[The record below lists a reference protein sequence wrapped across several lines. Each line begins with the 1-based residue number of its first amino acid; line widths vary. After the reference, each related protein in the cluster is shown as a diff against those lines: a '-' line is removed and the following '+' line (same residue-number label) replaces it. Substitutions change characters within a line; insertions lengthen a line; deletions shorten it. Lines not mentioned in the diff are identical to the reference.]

1 MKGDGTI
8 RRGQSSHSLNQL
20 IGAGVAAGVISALVK
35 SGVETLLPPRLPDA
49 VPPPI
54 GLLELLG
61 FDATGMTYRFSDQ
74 VVNWG
79 GNGVHILFS
88 VVIAVI
94 YCLLVQAKPIFRAGQ
109 GMPFGL
115 AMGLGAHILVLPIIG
130 VGPMF
135 WTIPFEG
142 YVSEIVGTIIW
153 IWTIECV
160 RRALL
165 ADSQSYLRSITH

>member
-1 MKGDGTI
+1 MNGDGNI
-8 RRGQSSHSLNQL
+8 RKLQLRSKINQL
-20 IGAGVAAGVISALVK
+20 IGAGIAAGVISALVK
-35 SGVETLLPPRLPDA
+35 SGVETLLPPRLPGA

-54 GLLELLG
+54 GLLELVG
-61 FDATGMTYRFSDQ
+61 FDATGMTYQFSDQ

-94 YCLLVQAKPIFRAGQ
+94 YCRLVHANTIFRVWQ
-109 GMPFGL
+109 GIPFGL
-115 AMGLGAHILVLPIIG
+115 AMGLGAHIIVLPIIG

-135 WTIPFEG
+135 WNIPFEG
-142 YVSEIVGTIIW
+142 YVSEIVGTVFW

-160 RRALL
+160 RRAILT
-165 ADSQSYLRSITH
+165 DSQSY

>member
-1 MKGDGTI
+1 MTGDGTI
-8 RRGQSSHSLNQL
+8 RRGQLRHSLNQL
-20 IGAGVAAGVISALVK
+20 IGAGVAAGVVSALVK

-54 GLLELLG
+54 GLLELFG
-61 FDATGMTYRFSDQ
+61 FNATGMTYQFSEQ

-88 VVIAVI
+88 VVIAVA
-94 YCLLVQAKPIFRAGQ
+94 YCLLVQAKPILRTGQ
-109 GMPFGL
+109 GIPFGL
-115 AMGLGAHILVLPIIG
+115 AMGLGAHIIVLPIIG

-135 WTIPFEG
+135 WTIPLEG

-165 ADSQSYLRSITH
+165 ADARSN

>member
-1 MKGDGTI
+1 MKSDGTI
-8 RRGQSSHSLNQL
+8 HGEQSSHSLNQL
-20 IGAGVAAGVISALVK
+20 IGVGIAAGIISALVK

-54 GLLELLG
+54 GLLELFG
-61 FDATGMTYRFSDQ
+61 FDATGMTYQFSDQ

-94 YCLLVQAKPIFRAGQ
+94 YCLLVQAKPIFRTGQ
-109 GMPFGL
+109 GIPFGL
-115 AMGLGAHILVLPIIG
+115 AMGLGAHMIVLPIIG
-130 VGPMF
+130 AGPMF
-135 WTIPFEG
+135 WNIPVEG
-142 YVSEIVGTIIW
+142 YVSEIVGTIVW

-165 ADSQSYLRSITH
+165 TDAQSD